1 MKPAIL
7 AGATLAIALSVMG
20 SAMAQSY
27 DRSAGS
33 GSRLRESTGERVEGL
48 LGRSRAG
55 TLGGSEDLADED
67 APRARPRE
75 RSRVVNRAPPGLC
88 TLSTP
93 LRQLSPQAAVR
104 LGWCLMD
111 ADRPM
116 QAAPAFAHAIEF
128 GDARTRQEAAYGR
141 TLALLRK
148 TVTDEAGVSATEA
161 PQSRQRNAELG
172 ATLLE
177 QRALAAFRDGRFV
190 ETILHL
196 DDRERLG
203 PMQSDLM
210 VLKGYAY
217 LKAGQS
223 EDAAR
228 IFRALE
234 RAGIPEGAAGV
245 NAVNAALGL
254 VRSD

>member
-7 AGATLAIALSVMG
+7 AGATLAIALSALSG
-20 SAMAQSY
+20 AMAQSY
-27 DRSAGS
+27 EGSVSRSRDG
-33 GSRLRESTGERVEGL
+33 TGGRVEGL
-48 LGRSRAG
+48 LGRSRSDL
-55 TLGGSEDLADED
+55 LGGPDDLADDE
-67 APRARPRE
+67 APRE
-75 RSRVVNRAPPGLC
+75 RPRNRPRVVNPAPPGLC

-93 LRQLSPQAAVR
+93 LRRLSPQAAVR

-116 QAAPAFAHAIEF
+116 QAAPAFAHAVEF
-128 GDARTRQEAAYGR
+128 GDDRTRQEAAYGR

-148 TVTDEAGVSATEA
+148 TVTDQAGVSATDA

-172 ATLLE
+172 ANLLE

-196 DDRERLG
+196 DNRERLG
-203 PMQSDLM
+203 PMQSDLL

-217 LKAGQS
+217 LKVGQS
-223 EDAAR
+223 EDANR

-234 RAGIPEGAAGV
+234 RAGVPEGAAGL
-245 NAVNAALGL
+245 NAVNLALGL
-254 VRSD
+254 MRSE